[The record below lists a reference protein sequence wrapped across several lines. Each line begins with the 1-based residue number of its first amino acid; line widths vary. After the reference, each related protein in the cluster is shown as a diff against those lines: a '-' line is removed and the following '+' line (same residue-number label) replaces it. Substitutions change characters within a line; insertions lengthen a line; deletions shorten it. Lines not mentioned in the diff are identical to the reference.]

1 MWNKKILYSA
11 LVCIASLGAYAQPV
25 IRQAHS
31 NRFPTTYTKWQEA
44 LLAGNGKMG
53 IMVFGNPL
61 HETVVFTDRSFNF
74 PGAKPRTFAE
84 VPRDTLDLI
93 KKYCATGKFKEA
105 NDLAVRTS
113 HWHDGGEGGRHPGF
127 ALKIDMDASGEI
139 KDYSR
144 ISNYETG
151 EITVRWSDARGEW
164 ERRSFVSRDANVSVF
179 ELQAPSAGKLNCA
192 VSLQMPSE
200 MNFPKGMKMNC
211 LHAEDYLNIRVNYA
225 PPMDAEGYEGGI
237 RVKQSGGSCFL
248 RNDTLYI
255 QDASKVLLLAR
266 TEKYAPDC
274 AAEWDKGLLKEAL
287 NKIKPDYKALVKAHK
302 AIHAAIF
309 NRVKMDLGASPA
321 ERLLSNEELLEKQKQ
336 TDSPVLALWE
346 RIFDAGRYHFL
357 SSGNELTPPDLLGI
371 WTGDCN
377 AGWGG
382 YYHLDA
388 NLNLQVSGGN
398 TGAMPEVMEG
408 YFHLNE
414 VWRKD
419 FETNAFKLLGC
430 RGMLACG
437 NTPGLSSGLMASIN
451 DFYPY
456 HYATGEEAWLLY
468 PFWEHYL
475 ITEDKA
481 FLQNRLYPLL
491 KCMGEFYEDF
501 LKYKDDEGY
510 YIIAGSVSPENQP
523 SNLRVSLLNNSAFD
537 LSGARFILSTL
548 VKVCDLLG
556 EEQGTGG
563 GKQRW
568 KHLLDSLPPYRINED
583 GAIKEWGW
591 PGLAES
597 YNHRH
602 SSHLMMV
609 WPYREFSEDK
619 TPELYKAA
627 HRALQMRDRHNYE
640 NAGHGYLH
648 AALIAAGLH
657 DTSSLKNK
665 LLTLTQKD
673 FYYNSLSTAHY
684 PNFGTFCTDVCH
696 AVPGV
701 LIEMLVGSDEEGIE
715 LLPALVA
722 GIERGSISGIKARCG
737 VTVEQL
743 SWNLS
748 DNKVYATLYSAKDR
762 KIKLKLGQSYDEI
775 ISLRG
780 GKAKKVIINYQLS
793 IEK

>member
-1 MWNKKILYSA
+1 MWNKKILYFA
-11 LVCIASLGAYAQPV
+11 LVCIASLGVCAQPV
-25 IRQAHS
+25 IRQVHS
-31 NRFPTTYTKWQEA
+31 NRFPATYSKWQEA

-61 HETVVFTDRSFNF
+61 HETVVFTDRFFNF
-74 PGAKPRTFAE
+74 PGVKSRTFAE

-93 KKYCATGKFKEA
+93 KKYCAIGKFKEA

-127 ALKIDMDASGEI
+127 VLNIDMDADGEI
-139 KDYSR
+139 KDYRR
-144 ISNYETG
+144 ICNYETG
-151 EITVRWSDARGEW
+151 EIIVRWSDDRGEW

-179 ELQAPSAGKLNCA
+179 ELQAPASGGLSCA
-192 VSLQMPSE
+192 VSLQMLEE
-200 MNFPKGMKMNC
+200 MNFPKGMKVNS
-211 LHAEDYLNIRVNYA
+211 LHAKDYLNIRVNYA

-237 RVKQSGGSCFL
+237 RVKQSGGSSFL

-255 QDASKVLLLAR
+255 QNASKVLLLAR
-266 TEKYAPDC
+266 TEKYATDC
-274 AAEWDKGLLKEAL
+274 MAEWDKGLLKEAL
-287 NKIKPDYKALVKAHK
+287 NKIKPDYKSLVKAHK

-346 RIFDAGRYHFL
+346 RIFYAGRYHFL

-398 TGAMPEVMEG
+398 IGAMPEVMEG

-419 FETNAFKLLGC
+419 FEINATKLLGC

-475 ITEDKA
+475 ITEDKE
-481 FLQNRLYPLL
+481 FLKDRLFPLL
-491 KCMGEFYEDF
+491 KSMGDFYEDF
-501 LKYKDDEGY
+501 LKYKDGEGH
-510 YIIAGSVSPENQP
+510 YIITGSVSPENQP

-537 LSGARFILSTL
+537 LSGARFLLSTL
-548 VKVCDLLG
+548 IKVCSLLN
-556 EEQGTGG
+556 EEQGVNG
-563 GKQRW
+563 GKARW
-568 KHLLDSLPPYRINED
+568 QSLLDALPPYQINED

-609 WPYREFSEDK
+609 WPYREFSEGR

-640 NAGHGYLH
+640 NAGHGFLH

-657 DTSSLKNK
+657 DDASLKNK

-673 FYYNSLSTAHY
+673 FYFNSLSTAHY

-715 LLPALVA
+715 LLPALVD
-722 GIERGSISGIKARCG
+722 GIERGCINGIKARCG

-748 DNKVYATLYSAKDR
+748 DKKIYVKLCSTKDR
-762 KIKLKLGQSYDEI
+762 KIRLKFGQWYDEA

-780 GKAKKVIINYQLS
+780 GRVEKVTITY
-793 IEK
+793 

>member
-1 MWNKKILYSA
+1 
-11 LVCIASLGAYAQPV
+11 
-25 IRQAHS
+25 
-31 NRFPTTYTKWQEA
+31 
-44 LLAGNGKMG
+44 
-53 IMVFGNPL
+53 
-61 HETVVFTDRSFNF
+61 
-74 PGAKPRTFAE
+74 
-84 VPRDTLDLI
+84 
-93 KKYCATGKFKEA
+93 
-105 NDLAVRTS
+105 
-113 HWHDGGEGGRHPGF
+113 
-127 ALKIDMDASGEI
+127 
-139 KDYSR
+139 
-144 ISNYETG
+144 
-151 EITVRWSDARGEW
+151 
-164 ERRSFVSRDANVSVF
+164 
-179 ELQAPSAGKLNCA
+179 
-192 VSLQMPSE
+192 
-200 MNFPKGMKMNC
+200 MNFPKGMKVNS
-211 LHAEDYLNIRVNYA
+211 LHAKDYLNIRVNYA

-237 RVKQSGGSCFL
+237 RVKQSGGSSFL

-255 QDASKVLLLAR
+255 QNASKVLLLAR
-266 TEKYAPDC
+266 TEKYATDC
-274 AAEWDKGLLKEAL
+274 MAEWDKGLLKEAL
-287 NKIKPDYKALVKAHK
+287 NKIKPDYKSLVKAHK

-346 RIFDAGRYHFL
+346 RIFYAGRYHFL

-398 TGAMPEVMEG
+398 IGAMPEVMEG

-419 FETNAFKLLGC
+419 FEINATKLLGC

-475 ITEDKA
+475 ITEDKE
-481 FLQNRLYPLL
+481 FLKDRLFPLL
-491 KCMGEFYEDF
+491 KSMGDFYEDF
-501 LKYKDDEGY
+501 LKYKDGEGH
-510 YIIAGSVSPENQP
+510 YIITGSVSPENQP

-537 LSGARFILSTL
+537 LSGARFLLSTL
-548 VKVCDLLG
+548 IKVCNLLN
-556 EEQGTGG
+556 EEQGVNG
-563 GKQRW
+563 GKARW
-568 KHLLDSLPPYRINED
+568 QSLLDALPPYQINED

-609 WPYREFSEDK
+609 WPYREFSEGR

-640 NAGHGYLH
+640 NAGHGFLH

-657 DTSSLKNK
+657 DDASLKNK

-673 FYYNSLSTAHY
+673 FYFNSLSTAHY

-715 LLPALVA
+715 LLPALVD
-722 GIERGSISGIKARCG
+722 GIERGCINGIKARCG

-748 DNKVYATLYSAKDR
+748 DKKIYVKLCSTKDR
-762 KIKLKLGQSYDEI
+762 KIRLKFGQWYDEA

-780 GKAKKVIINYQLS
+780 GRVEKVTITY
-793 IEK
+793 

>member
-113 HWHDGGEGGRHPGF
+113 HWRDGGEGGRHPGF

-192 VSLQMPSE
+192 VSLQMPAE

-556 EEQGTGG
+556 EEEGTGG

-568 KHLLDSLPPYRINED
+568 KHFLDSLPPYRINED

-780 GKAKKVIINYQLS
+780 GKAKKVIINYQ
-793 IEK
+793 

>member
-1 MWNKKILYSA
+1 
-11 LVCIASLGAYAQPV
+11 
-25 IRQAHS
+25 
-31 NRFPTTYTKWQEA
+31 
-44 LLAGNGKMG
+44 
-53 IMVFGNPL
+53 
-61 HETVVFTDRSFNF
+61 
-74 PGAKPRTFAE
+74 
-84 VPRDTLDLI
+84 
-93 KKYCATGKFKEA
+93 
-105 NDLAVRTS
+105 
-113 HWHDGGEGGRHPGF
+113 
-127 ALKIDMDASGEI
+127 MDADGEI
-139 KDYSR
+139 KDYRR

-151 EITVRWSDARGEW
+151 EIIVRWSDDRGEW

-179 ELQAPSAGKLNCA
+179 ELQAPASGGLSCA
-192 VSLQMPSE
+192 VSLQMLEE
-200 MNFPKGMKMNC
+200 MNFPKGMRVNN
-211 LHAEDYLNIRVNYA
+211 LHAKDYLNIRVNYV

-237 RVKQSGGSCFL
+237 RVKQSGGSSFL

-255 QDASKVLLLAR
+255 QNASKVLLLAR
-266 TEKYAPDC
+266 TEKYATDC
-274 AAEWDKGLLKEAL
+274 MAEWDKGLLKEAL
-287 NKIKPDYKALVKAHK
+287 NKIKPDYKSLVKAHK
-302 AIHAAIF
+302 AIHTAIF
-309 NRVKMDLGASPA
+309 NRVEMDLGASPA

-346 RIFDAGRYHFL
+346 RIFYAGRYHFL

-388 NLNLQVSGGN
+388 NLNLQVSAGN
-398 TGAMPEVMEG
+398 IGAMPEVMEG

-419 FETNAFKLLGC
+419 FEINATKLLGC

-475 ITEDKA
+475 ITEDKE
-481 FLQNRLYPLL
+481 FLKDRLFPLL
-491 KCMGEFYEDF
+491 KSMGDFYEDF
-501 LKYKDDEGY
+501 LKYKDGEGH

-537 LSGARFILSTL
+537 LSGARFLLSTL
-548 VKVCDLLG
+548 VKVCNLLN
-556 EEQGTGG
+556 EEQGLNG
-563 GKQRW
+563 GKARW
-568 KHLLDSLPPYRINED
+568 QSLLDALPPYQINED
-583 GAIKEWGW
+583 GAIKEWSW

-609 WPYREFSEDK
+609 WPYREFSEGR

-640 NAGHGYLH
+640 NAGHGFLH

-657 DTSSLKNK
+657 DDASLKNK

-673 FYYNSLSTAHY
+673 FYFNSLSTAHY

-715 LLPALVA
+715 LLPALVD
-722 GIERGSISGIKARCG
+722 GIERGCINGIKARCG

-748 DNKVYATLYSAKDR
+748 DKKVYVKLCSTKDR
-762 KIKLKLGQSYDEI
+762 KIRLKLGQWYDEV

-780 GKAKKVIINYQLS
+780 GRVEKVTITY
-793 IEK
+793 

>member
-780 GKAKKVIINYQLS
+780 GKAKKVIINYQ
-793 IEK
+793 